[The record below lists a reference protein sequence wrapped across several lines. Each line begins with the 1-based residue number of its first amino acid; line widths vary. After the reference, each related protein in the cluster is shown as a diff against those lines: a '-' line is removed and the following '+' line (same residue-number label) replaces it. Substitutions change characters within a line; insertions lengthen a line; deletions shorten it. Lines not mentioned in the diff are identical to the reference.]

1 MNATSAHGAG
11 KTHNASNADKA
22 SNADEADQ
30 ATASSTSRTSTLK
43 SSTPNDGDTNKKDKK
58 DQDTGGK
65 AGESAGGFLGLIEK
79 IGNKLPNPF
88 WLFVNLAGLVAITS
102 WVGSTI
108 GMTATQPDSGDT
120 VEVENLL
127 TTDGIQRMVTDAVE
141 NFTSF
146 PPLGVILT
154 VMLGVAVAEH
164 SGLLSA
170 LVRSMVAK
178 VGPKVLTFT
187 LALAGVTGSVASDA
201 VYVIL
206 IPLGAMSFHALGRS
220 PIVGAMVAF
229 AASSAGFNSSLIL
242 NITDLLLAGISTPA
256 AQLVDENYDVSPLAN
271 IFFVIPS
278 ALVLALIITVVTELF
293 VNKRAHDLVDH
304 DEINYS
310 EVSFDN
316 AAGGGDTSDNGDT
329 SNGRDASG
337 DGGTSGD
344 GDNDTSSGD
353 AHDQLTL
360 AAHEKAGL
368 RATGIALLV
377 MLVAYFALL
386 FIPGSPLAGPD
397 GETMDSPLIRSIAV
411 PIAGAF
417 FLCGIVYGLV
427 SKSITSSGDIPEFMA
442 AGLKTMLPMIVL
454 FFAVA
459 QFLAWFEWSNLG
471 VWTAITGSE
480 LLNRADLPPFLLF
493 AGVVILVALLNLF
506 ITSGSAQWALM
517 APVIVPMLMYVGI
530 SPEVS
535 QMLFRIGDSPTN
547 IITPMSPYFALAL
560 TFLQRYYKHSGVGT
574 LMSLALPY
582 SISMIVGWFVF
593 FLIWYFLGIPL
604 GPGSPMEYPAATH

>member
-1 MNATSAHGAG
+1 MNPP
-11 KTHNASNADKA
+11 ASQSTKDREK
-22 SNADEADQ
+22 Q
-30 ATASSTSRTSTLK
+30 STSS
-43 SSTPNDGDTNKKDKK
+43 NKKS
-58 DQDTGGK
+58 GGR
-65 AGESAGGFLGLIEK
+65 AGESAGGFLGVIEK
-79 IGNKLPNPF
+79 VGNKLPNPF
-88 WLFVNLAGLVAITS
+88 WLFVILAGLVAITS
-102 WVGSTI
+102 WIGSTI
-108 GMTATQPDSGDT
+108 GMSATQPDSGET

-127 TTDGIQRMVTDAVE
+127 TADGLQRMLTDAVE

-256 AQLVDENYDVSPLAN
+256 AQLVDENYEVSPLAN

-278 ALVLALIITVVTELF
+278 AVVLALIITLVTELF

-304 DEINYS
+304 DQIDYS
-310 EVSFDN
+310 EVSFDSAVGGSTGSSSADEN
-316 AAGGGDTSDNGDT
+316 ADDSDSNSDSDSSGGRNST
-329 SNGRDASG
+329 SNNDRDSKGARE
-337 DGGTSGD
+337 
-344 GDNDTSSGD
+344 
-353 AHDQLTL
+353 QLKL
-360 AAHEKAGL
+360 AQEEKAGL
-368 RATGIALLV
+368 RATGIALLL
-377 MLVAYFALL
+377 MLAAYFALL

-411 PIAGAF
+411 PIAGVF

-427 SKSITSSGDIPEFMA
+427 SKSISSSADIPDFMA

-480 LLNRADLPPFLLF
+480 LLERADLPPILLF
-493 AGVVILVALLNLF
+493 AGVVVLVALLNLF

-517 APVIVPMLMYVGI
+517 APVIVPMLMYVGT
-530 SPEVS
+530 SPEVT

-560 TFLQRYYKHSGVGT
+560 TFLQRYYKRSGVGT

-582 SISMIVGWFVF
+582 SISMIIGWFIF
-593 FLIWYFLGIPL
+593 FIIWYSLGIPL
-604 GPGSPMEYPAATH
+604 GPGSPMEYPAS

>member
-1 MNATSAHGAG
+1 MNTTAPHKSATKKKENQTDADSGD
-11 KTHNASNADKA
+11 KT
-22 SNADEADQ
+22 
-30 ATASSTSRTSTLK
+30 
-43 SSTPNDGDTNKKDKK
+43 
-58 DQDTGGK
+58 TG
-65 AGESAGGFLGLIEK
+65 SAGGFLGLIEK

-88 WLFVNLAGLVAITS
+88 WLFVILAGIVALSS
-102 WVGSTI
+102 WLGSTL
-108 GMTATQPDSGDT
+108 GMKATQPDSGEI
-120 VEVENLL
+120 VAVENLL
-127 TTDGIQRMVTDAVE
+127 TTEGIQRMVTEAVD

-242 NITDLLLAGISTPA
+242 NITDLLLASISTPA

-278 ALVLALIITVVTELF
+278 AIVLALIITAVTELF

-304 DEINYS
+304 DKIDYS

-316 AAGGGDTSDNGDT
+316 AAGA
-329 SNGRDASG
+329 SN
-337 DGGTSGD
+337 TSGAD
-344 GDNDTSSGD
+344 EPTGSADSAGNNENNDNDNDNDENNTEDIS
-353 AHDQLTL
+353 DQLKL
-360 AAHEKAGL
+360 AAHEKSGL
-368 RATGIALLV
+368 RATGIALLL
-377 MLVAYFALL
+377 MLLAYFALL
-386 FIPGSPLAGPD
+386 FIPGSPLTGPD
-397 GETMDSPLIRSIAV
+397 GEIMDSPLIRAIAV
-411 PIAGAF
+411 PIAGMF

-427 SKSITSSGDIPEFMA
+427 AKSITSSADIPDFMA

-480 LLNRADLPPFLLF
+480 LLERADLPPILLF
-493 AGVVILVALLNLF
+493 AGVVALVALLNLF

-517 APVIVPMLMYVGI
+517 APVLVPMLMYVGTA
-530 SPEVS
+530 PEVT

-560 TFLQRYYKHSGVGT
+560 TFLQRYYKRSGVGT

-582 SISMIVGWFVF
+582 SIAMIIGWFIF
-593 FLIWYFLGIPL
+593 FMIWYFLGIPL
-604 GPGSPMEYPAATH
+604 GPGSPMEYPAN

>member
-1 MNATSAHGAG
+1 MNTTAPHKSAPKKKENQTDADSGD
-11 KTHNASNADKA
+11 KT
-22 SNADEADQ
+22 
-30 ATASSTSRTSTLK
+30 
-43 SSTPNDGDTNKKDKK
+43 
-58 DQDTGGK
+58 TG
-65 AGESAGGFLGLIEK
+65 SAGGFLGLIEK

-88 WLFVNLAGLVAITS
+88 WLFVILAGIVALSS
-102 WVGSTI
+102 WLGSTL
-108 GMTATQPDSGDT
+108 GMKATQPDSGEI
-120 VEVENLL
+120 VAVENLL
-127 TTDGIQRMVTDAVE
+127 TTEGIQRMVTEAVD

-242 NITDLLLAGISTPA
+242 NITDLLLASISTPA

-278 ALVLALIITVVTELF
+278 AIVLALIITAVTELF

-304 DEINYS
+304 DKIDYT

-316 AAGGGDTSDNGDT
+316 AAGA
-329 SNGRDASG
+329 SN
-337 DGGTSGD
+337 TSGAD
-344 GDNDTSSGD
+344 ESADAADAAGSAGSAGNNDNSSNNED
-353 AHDQLTL
+353 ISEQLKL
-360 AAHEKAGL
+360 AAHEKSGL
-368 RATGIALLV
+368 HATGIALLL
-377 MLVAYFALL
+377 MLLAYFALL

-397 GETMDSPLIRSIAV
+397 GEIMDSPLIRAIAV
-411 PIAGAF
+411 PIAGMF
-417 FLCGIVYGLV
+417 FVCGIVYGLV
-427 SKSITSSGDIPEFMA
+427 AKSITSSADIPDFMA

-480 LLNRADLPPFLLF
+480 LLERADLPPILLF
-493 AGVVILVALLNLF
+493 AGVVALVALLNLF

-517 APVIVPMLMYVGI
+517 APVIVPMLMYVGT
-530 SPEVS
+530 SPEVT

-560 TFLQRYYKHSGVGT
+560 TFLQRYYKRSGVGT

-582 SISMIVGWFVF
+582 SIAMIIGWFIF
-593 FLIWYFLGIPL
+593 FMVWYFLGIPL
-604 GPGSPMEYPAATH
+604 GPGSPMEYPAN

>member
-1 MNATSAHGAG
+1 MNTTAPHKSATKKKENQTDADSGD
-11 KTHNASNADKA
+11 KT
-22 SNADEADQ
+22 
-30 ATASSTSRTSTLK
+30 
-43 SSTPNDGDTNKKDKK
+43 
-58 DQDTGGK
+58 TG
-65 AGESAGGFLGLIEK
+65 SAGGFLGLIEK

-88 WLFVNLAGLVAITS
+88 WLFVILAGIVALSS
-102 WVGSTI
+102 WLGSTL
-108 GMTATQPDSGDT
+108 GMKATQPDSGEI
-120 VEVENLL
+120 VAVENLL
-127 TTDGIQRMVTDAVE
+127 TTEGIQRMVTEAVD

-242 NITDLLLAGISTPA
+242 NITDLLLASISTPA

-278 ALVLALIITVVTELF
+278 AIVLALIITAVTELF

-304 DEINYS
+304 DKIDYS

-316 AAGGGDTSDNGDT
+316 AAGA
-329 SNGRDASG
+329 SN
-337 DGGTSGD
+337 TSGAD
-344 GDNDTSSGD
+344 EPTGSAASAGNNENNDNDENNTEDIS
-353 AHDQLTL
+353 DQLKL
-360 AAHEKAGL
+360 AAHEKSGL
-368 RATGIALLV
+368 RATGIALLL
-377 MLVAYFALL
+377 MLLAYFALL
-386 FIPGSPLAGPD
+386 FIPGSPLTGPD
-397 GETMDSPLIRSIAV
+397 GEIMDSPLIRAIAV
-411 PIAGAF
+411 PIAGMF

-427 SKSITSSGDIPEFMA
+427 AKSITSSADIPDFMA

-480 LLNRADLPPFLLF
+480 LLERADLPPILLF
-493 AGVVILVALLNLF
+493 AGVVALVALLNLF

-517 APVIVPMLMYVGI
+517 APVLVPMLMYVGTA
-530 SPEVS
+530 PEVT

-560 TFLQRYYKHSGVGT
+560 TFLQRYYKRSGVGT

-582 SISMIVGWFVF
+582 SIAMIIGWFIF
-593 FLIWYFLGIPL
+593 FMIWYFLGIPL
-604 GPGSPMEYPAATH
+604 GPGSPMEYPAN

>member
-1 MNATSAHGAG
+1 MNTTAPHKNATKKKENQTAADSGD
-11 KTHNASNADKA
+11 KT
-22 SNADEADQ
+22 
-30 ATASSTSRTSTLK
+30 
-43 SSTPNDGDTNKKDKK
+43 
-58 DQDTGGK
+58 TG
-65 AGESAGGFLGLIEK
+65 SAGGFLGLIEK

-88 WLFVNLAGLVAITS
+88 WLFVILAGIVALSS
-102 WVGSTI
+102 WLGSTL
-108 GMTATQPDSGDT
+108 GMKATQPDSGEI
-120 VEVENLL
+120 VAVQNLL
-127 TTDGIQRMVTDAVE
+127 TTEGIQHMVTEAVD

-242 NITDLLLAGISTPA
+242 NITDLLLASISTPA

-278 ALVLALIITVVTELF
+278 AIVLALIITAVTELF

-304 DEINYS
+304 DKIDYS

-316 AAGGGDTSDNGDT
+316 AAGA
-329 SNGRDASG
+329 SN
-337 DGGTSGD
+337 TSGAD
-344 GDNDTSSGD
+344 ESADSADSAGNNDNSSNNED
-353 AHDQLTL
+353 ISDQLKL
-360 AAHEKAGL
+360 AAHEKSGL
-368 RATGIALLV
+368 RATGIALLL
-377 MLVAYFALL
+377 MLLAYFALL

-397 GETMDSPLIRSIAV
+397 GEIMDSPLIRAIAV
-411 PIAGAF
+411 PIAGMF

-427 SKSITSSGDIPEFMA
+427 AKSITSSADIPDFMA

-480 LLNRADLPPFLLF
+480 LLERADLPPILLF
-493 AGVVILVALLNLF
+493 AGVVALVALLNLF

-517 APVIVPMLMYVGI
+517 APVLVPMLMYVGTA
-530 SPEVS
+530 PEVT

-560 TFLQRYYKHSGVGT
+560 TFLQRYYKRSGVGT

-582 SISMIVGWFVF
+582 SIAMIIGWFIF
-593 FLIWYFLGIPL
+593 FMIWYFLGIPL
-604 GPGSPMEYPAATH
+604 GPGSPMEYPAN

>member
-1 MNATSAHGAG
+1 MNT
-11 KTHNASNADKA
+11 
-22 SNADEADQ
+22 
-30 ATASSTSRTSTLK
+30 TA
-43 SSTPNDGDTNKKDKK
+43 PQDTKDKK
-58 DQDTGGK
+58 KAGTNSKKKSGGK

-88 WLFVNLAGLVAITS
+88 WLFVILAGLVAITS
-102 WVGSTI
+102 WIGSTI
-108 GMTATQPDSGDT
+108 GMSATQPDSGET

-127 TTDGIQRMVTDAVE
+127 TADGIQRMVTDAVE

-242 NITDLLLAGISTPA
+242 NITDLLLASISTPA

-278 ALVLALIITVVTELF
+278 AVVLTLIITAVTELF

-304 DEINYS
+304 DKIDYS
-310 EVSFDN
+310 QVSFDN
-316 AAGGGDTSDNGDT
+316 AAGGGNDDSGNDDSDQ
-329 SNGRDASG
+329 
-337 DGGTSGD
+337 
-344 GDNDTSSGD
+344 GD
-353 AHDQLTL
+353 AQDQLKL
-360 AAHEKAGL
+360 AAEEKAGL

-377 MLVAYFALL
+377 MLAAYFALL

-397 GETMDSPLIRSIAV
+397 GEVMDSPLIRSIAV
-411 PIAGAF
+411 PIAGVF

-427 SKSITSSGDIPEFMA
+427 SKSISSSADIPEFMA

-480 LLNRADLPPFLLF
+480 LLNRADLPPILLF
-493 AGVVILVALLNLF
+493 AGVVALVALLNLF

-517 APVIVPMLMYVGI
+517 APVIVPMLMYVGT
-530 SPEVS
+530 SPEVT

-560 TFLQRYYKHSGVGT
+560 TFLQRYYKRSGVGT

-582 SISMIVGWFVF
+582 SISMIVGWFAF
-593 FLIWYFLGIPL
+593 FMVWYFLGIPL
-604 GPGSPMEYPAATH
+604 GPGSPMEYPAS

>member
-1 MNATSAHGAG
+1 MNT
-11 KTHNASNADKA
+11 
-22 SNADEADQ
+22 
-30 ATASSTSRTSTLK
+30 TA
-43 SSTPNDGDTNKKDKK
+43 PQDTKDKK
-58 DQDTGGK
+58 KAGTNSKKKSGGK

-88 WLFVNLAGLVAITS
+88 WLFVILAGLVAITS
-102 WVGSTI
+102 WIGSTI
-108 GMTATQPDSGDT
+108 GMSATQPDSGET

-127 TTDGIQRMVTDAVE
+127 TADGIQRMVTDAVE

-242 NITDLLLAGISTPA
+242 NITDLLLASISTPA

-278 ALVLALIITVVTELF
+278 AVVLALIITAVTELF

-304 DEINYS
+304 DKIDYS
-310 EVSFDN
+310 QVSFDN
-316 AAGGGDTSDNGDT
+316 AAGGGNDD
-329 SNGRDASG
+329 SG
-337 DGGTSGD
+337 
-344 GDNDTSSGD
+344 NDDDDQGD
-353 AHDQLTL
+353 AQDQLKL
-360 AAHEKAGL
+360 AAEEKAGL

-377 MLVAYFALL
+377 MLAAYFALL

-397 GETMDSPLIRSIAV
+397 GEVMDSPLIRSIAV
-411 PIAGAF
+411 PIAGVF

-427 SKSITSSGDIPEFMA
+427 SKSISSSADIPEFMA

-480 LLNRADLPPFLLF
+480 LLNRADLPPILLF
-493 AGVVILVALLNLF
+493 AGVVALVALLNLF

-517 APVIVPMLMYVGI
+517 APVIVPMLMYVGT
-530 SPEVS
+530 SPEVT

-560 TFLQRYYKHSGVGT
+560 TFLQRYYKRSGVGT

-582 SISMIVGWFVF
+582 SISMIVGWFAF
-593 FLIWYFLGIPL
+593 FMIWYFLGIPL
-604 GPGSPMEYPAATH
+604 GPGSPMEYPAS

>member
-1 MNATSAHGAG
+1 MNATEAHKAG
-11 KTHNASNADKA
+11 KAD
-22 SNADEADQ
+22 NTDQ
-30 ATASSTSRTSTLK
+30 ATSASQNTAPSSSGGSTTV
-43 SSTPNDGDTNKKDKK
+43 KDKK
-58 DQDTGGK
+58 QHNTGGK

-88 WLFVNLAGLVAITS
+88 WLFVILAGLVAITS
-102 WVGSTI
+102 WIGSTI

-127 TTDGIQRMVTDAVE
+127 TTEGIQRMVTDAVE

-278 ALVLALIITVVTELF
+278 AVVLALIITAVTELF

-304 DEINYS
+304 DKIDYS

-316 AAGGGDTSDNGDT
+316 AAGAGDTSD
-329 SNGRDASG
+329 
-337 DGGTSGD
+337 D

-353 AHDQLTL
+353 ARDQLTL
-360 AAHEKAGL
+360 ATHEKAGL

-377 MLVAYFALL
+377 MLAAYFALL

-411 PIAGAF
+411 PIAGVF

-560 TFLQRYYKHSGVGT
+560 TFLQRYYKRSGVGT

-582 SISMIVGWFVF
+582 SISMIVGWFAF

>member
-1 MNATSAHGAG
+1 MNTTAPHKSAPKKKENQTAADSGD
-11 KTHNASNADKA
+11 KT
-22 SNADEADQ
+22 
-30 ATASSTSRTSTLK
+30 
-43 SSTPNDGDTNKKDKK
+43 
-58 DQDTGGK
+58 TG
-65 AGESAGGFLGLIEK
+65 SAGGFLGLIEK

-88 WLFVNLAGLVAITS
+88 WLFVILAGIVALSS
-102 WVGSTI
+102 WLGSTL
-108 GMTATQPDSGDT
+108 GMKATQPDSGEI
-120 VEVENLL
+120 VAVENLL
-127 TTDGIQRMVTDAVE
+127 TTDGIQRMVTEAVD

-242 NITDLLLAGISTPA
+242 NITDLLLASISTPA

-278 ALVLALIITVVTELF
+278 AIVLALIITAVTELF

-304 DEINYS
+304 DKIDYS

-316 AAGGGDTSDNGDT
+316 AAGA
-329 SNGRDASG
+329 SN
-337 DGGTSGD
+337 TSGAD
-344 GDNDTSSGD
+344 EPTGSADSAGNNENNDNDNDENNTEDIS
-353 AHDQLTL
+353 DQLKL
-360 AAHEKAGL
+360 AAHEKSGL
-368 RATGIALLV
+368 RATGIALLL
-377 MLVAYFALL
+377 MLLAYFALL
-386 FIPGSPLAGPD
+386 FIPGSPLTGPD
-397 GETMDSPLIRSIAV
+397 GEIMDSPLIRAIAV
-411 PIAGAF
+411 PIAGMF

-427 SKSITSSGDIPEFMA
+427 AKSITSSADIPDFMA

-480 LLNRADLPPFLLF
+480 LLERADLPPILLF
-493 AGVVILVALLNLF
+493 AGVVALVALLNLF

-517 APVIVPMLMYVGI
+517 APVLVPMLMYVGTA
-530 SPEVS
+530 PEVT

-560 TFLQRYYKHSGVGT
+560 TFLQRYYKRSGVGT

-582 SISMIVGWFVF
+582 SIAMIIGWFIF
-593 FLIWYFLGIPL
+593 FMIWYFLGIPL
-604 GPGSPMEYPAATH
+604 GPGSPMEYPAN

>member
-1 MNATSAHGAG
+1 MNTTAPHKSATKKKENQTDADSGD
-11 KTHNASNADKA
+11 KT
-22 SNADEADQ
+22 
-30 ATASSTSRTSTLK
+30 
-43 SSTPNDGDTNKKDKK
+43 
-58 DQDTGGK
+58 TG
-65 AGESAGGFLGLIEK
+65 SAGGFLGLIEK

-88 WLFVNLAGLVAITS
+88 WLFVILAGIVALSS
-102 WVGSTI
+102 WLGSAL
-108 GMTATQPDSGDT
+108 GMKATQPDSGEI
-120 VEVENLL
+120 VAVENLL
-127 TTDGIQRMVTDAVE
+127 TTEGIQRMVTEAVD

-242 NITDLLLAGISTPA
+242 NITDLLLASISTPA

-278 ALVLALIITVVTELF
+278 AIVLALIITAVTELF

-304 DEINYS
+304 DKIDYS

-316 AAGGGDTSDNGDT
+316 AAGA
-329 SNGRDASG
+329 SN
-337 DGGTSGD
+337 TSGAD
-344 GDNDTSSGD
+344 EPTGSADSAGNNENNDNDNDENNTEDIS
-353 AHDQLTL
+353 DQLKL
-360 AAHEKAGL
+360 AAHEKSGL
-368 RATGIALLV
+368 RATGIALLL
-377 MLVAYFALL
+377 MLLAYFALL
-386 FIPGSPLAGPD
+386 FIPGSPLTRPD
-397 GETMDSPLIRSIAV
+397 GEIMDSPLIRAIAV
-411 PIAGAF
+411 PIAGMF

-427 SKSITSSGDIPEFMA
+427 AKSITSSADIPDFMA

-480 LLNRADLPPFLLF
+480 LLERADLPPILLF
-493 AGVVILVALLNLF
+493 AGVVALVALLNLF

-517 APVIVPMLMYVGI
+517 APVLVPMLMYVGTA
-530 SPEVS
+530 PEVT

-560 TFLQRYYKHSGVGT
+560 TFLQRYYKRSGVGT

-582 SISMIVGWFVF
+582 SIAMIIGWFIF
-593 FLIWYFLGIPL
+593 FMIWYFLGIPL
-604 GPGSPMEYPAATH
+604 GPGSPMEYPAN

>member
-1 MNATSAHGAG
+1 MNTTAPHKNATKKKENQTAADSGD
-11 KTHNASNADKA
+11 KT
-22 SNADEADQ
+22 
-30 ATASSTSRTSTLK
+30 
-43 SSTPNDGDTNKKDKK
+43 
-58 DQDTGGK
+58 TG
-65 AGESAGGFLGLIEK
+65 SAGGFLGLIEK

-88 WLFVNLAGLVAITS
+88 WLFVILAGIVALSS
-102 WVGSTI
+102 WLGSTL
-108 GMTATQPDSGDT
+108 GMKATQPDSGEIIA
-120 VEVENLL
+120 VQNLL
-127 TTDGIQRMVTDAVE
+127 TTEGIQRMVTEAVD

-242 NITDLLLAGISTPA
+242 NITDLLLASISTPA

-278 ALVLALIITVVTELF
+278 AIVLALIITAVTELF

-304 DEINYS
+304 DKIDYS

-316 AAGGGDTSDNGDT
+316 AAGA
-329 SNGRDASG
+329 SN
-337 DGGTSGD
+337 TSGAD
-344 GDNDTSSGD
+344 ESADSAGNNENNENNS
-353 AHDQLTL
+353 DQLKL
-360 AAHEKAGL
+360 AAHEKSGL
-368 RATGIALLV
+368 RATGIALLL
-377 MLVAYFALL
+377 MLLAYFALL

-397 GETMDSPLIRSIAV
+397 GEIMDSPLIRAIAV
-411 PIAGAF
+411 PIAGMF

-427 SKSITSSGDIPEFMA
+427 AKSITSSADIPDFMA

-480 LLNRADLPPFLLF
+480 LLERADLPPILLF
-493 AGVVILVALLNLF
+493 AGVVALVALLNLF

-517 APVIVPMLMYVGI
+517 APVLVPMLMYVGTA
-530 SPEVS
+530 PEVT

-560 TFLQRYYKHSGVGT
+560 TFLQRYYKRSGVGT

-582 SISMIVGWFVF
+582 SIAMIIGWFIF

-604 GPGSPMEYPAATH
+604 GPGSPMEYPAN

>member
-1 MNATSAHGAG
+1 MNTTAPHKNATKKKENQTAADSGD
-11 KTHNASNADKA
+11 KT
-22 SNADEADQ
+22 
-30 ATASSTSRTSTLK
+30 
-43 SSTPNDGDTNKKDKK
+43 
-58 DQDTGGK
+58 TG
-65 AGESAGGFLGLIEK
+65 SAGGFLGLIEK

-88 WLFVNLAGLVAITS
+88 WLFVILAGIVALSS
-102 WVGSTI
+102 WLGSTL
-108 GMTATQPDSGDT
+108 GMKATQPDSGEIIA
-120 VEVENLL
+120 VQNLL
-127 TTDGIQRMVTDAVE
+127 TTEGIQRMVTEAVD

-206 IPLGAMSFHALGRS
+206 IPLGAMSFRALGRS

-242 NITDLLLAGISTPA
+242 NITDLLLASISTPA

-278 ALVLALIITVVTELF
+278 AIVLALIITAVTELF

-304 DEINYS
+304 DKIDYS

-316 AAGGGDTSDNGDT
+316 AAGA
-329 SNGRDASG
+329 SN
-337 DGGTSGD
+337 TSGAD
-344 GDNDTSSGD
+344 ESADSAGNNENNS
-353 AHDQLTL
+353 DQLKL
-360 AAHEKAGL
+360 AAHEKSGL
-368 RATGIALLV
+368 RATGIALLL
-377 MLVAYFALL
+377 MLLAYFALL

-397 GETMDSPLIRSIAV
+397 GEIMDSPLIRAIAV
-411 PIAGAF
+411 PIAGMF

-427 SKSITSSGDIPEFMA
+427 AKSITSSADIPDFMA

-480 LLNRADLPPFLLF
+480 LLERADLPPILLF
-493 AGVVILVALLNLF
+493 AGVVALVALLNLF

-517 APVIVPMLMYVGI
+517 APVLVPMLMYVGTA
-530 SPEVS
+530 PEVT

-560 TFLQRYYKHSGVGT
+560 TFLQRYYKRSGVGT

-582 SISMIVGWFVF
+582 SIAMIIGWFIF
-593 FLIWYFLGIPL
+593 FMIWYFLGIPL
-604 GPGSPMEYPAATH
+604 GPGSPMEYPAN

>member
-1 MNATSAHGAG
+1 MNTTAPHKSATKKKENQTDADSGD
-11 KTHNASNADKA
+11 KT
-22 SNADEADQ
+22 
-30 ATASSTSRTSTLK
+30 
-43 SSTPNDGDTNKKDKK
+43 
-58 DQDTGGK
+58 TG
-65 AGESAGGFLGLIEK
+65 SAGGFLGLIEK

-88 WLFVNLAGLVAITS
+88 WLFVILAGIVALSS
-102 WVGSTI
+102 WLGSTL
-108 GMTATQPDSGDT
+108 GMKATQPDSGEI
-120 VEVENLL
+120 VAVENLL
-127 TTDGIQRMVTDAVE
+127 TTEGIQRMVTEAVD

-242 NITDLLLAGISTPA
+242 NITDLLLASISTPA

-278 ALVLALIITVVTELF
+278 AIVLALIITAVTELF

-304 DEINYS
+304 DKIDYS

-316 AAGGGDTSDNGDT
+316 AAGA
-329 SNGRDASG
+329 SN
-337 DGGTSGD
+337 TSGAD
-344 GDNDTSSGD
+344 EPTGSADSAGNNENNDNDENNTEDIS
-353 AHDQLTL
+353 DQLKL
-360 AAHEKAGL
+360 AAHEKSGL
-368 RATGIALLV
+368 RATGIALLL
-377 MLVAYFALL
+377 MLLAYFALL
-386 FIPGSPLAGPD
+386 FIPGSPLTGPD
-397 GETMDSPLIRSIAV
+397 GEIMDSPLIRAIAV
-411 PIAGAF
+411 PIAGMF

-427 SKSITSSGDIPEFMA
+427 AKSITSSADIPDFMA

-480 LLNRADLPPFLLF
+480 LLERADLPPILLF
-493 AGVVILVALLNLF
+493 AGVVALVALLNLF

-517 APVIVPMLMYVGI
+517 APVLVPMLMYVGTA
-530 SPEVS
+530 PEVT

-560 TFLQRYYKHSGVGT
+560 TFLQRYYKRSGVGT

-582 SISMIVGWFVF
+582 SIAMIIGWFIF
-593 FLIWYFLGIPL
+593 FMIWYFLGIPL
-604 GPGSPMEYPAATH
+604 GPGSPMEYPGN

>member
-1 MNATSAHGAG
+1 MNTTAPHKSAPKKKENQTDADSGD
-11 KTHNASNADKA
+11 KT
-22 SNADEADQ
+22 
-30 ATASSTSRTSTLK
+30 
-43 SSTPNDGDTNKKDKK
+43 
-58 DQDTGGK
+58 TG
-65 AGESAGGFLGLIEK
+65 SAGGFLGLIEK

-88 WLFVNLAGLVAITS
+88 WLFVILAGIVALSS
-102 WVGSTI
+102 WLGSTL
-108 GMTATQPDSGDT
+108 GMKATQPDSGEI
-120 VEVENLL
+120 VAVENLL
-127 TTDGIQRMVTDAVE
+127 TTEGIQRMVTEAVD

-242 NITDLLLAGISTPA
+242 NITDLLLASISTPA

-278 ALVLALIITVVTELF
+278 AIVLALIITAVTELF

-304 DEINYS
+304 DKIDYT

-316 AAGGGDTSDNGDT
+316 AAGA
-329 SNGRDASG
+329 SN
-337 DGGTSGD
+337 TSGAD
-344 GDNDTSSGD
+344 ESADAADTAGNNDNSSNNED
-353 AHDQLTL
+353 ISDQLKL
-360 AAHEKAGL
+360 AAHEKSGL
-368 RATGIALLV
+368 HATGIALLL
-377 MLVAYFALL
+377 MLLAYFALL

-397 GETMDSPLIRSIAV
+397 GEIMDSPLIRAIAV
-411 PIAGAF
+411 PIAGMF
-417 FLCGIVYGLV
+417 FVCGIVYGLV
-427 SKSITSSGDIPEFMA
+427 AKSITSSADIPDFMA

-480 LLNRADLPPFLLF
+480 LLERADLPPILLF
-493 AGVVILVALLNLF
+493 AGVVALVALLNLF

-517 APVIVPMLMYVGI
+517 APVIVPMLMYVGT
-530 SPEVS
+530 SPEVT

-560 TFLQRYYKHSGVGT
+560 TFLQRYYKRSGVGT

-582 SISMIVGWFVF
+582 SIAMIIGWFIF
-593 FLIWYFLGIPL
+593 FMVWYFLGIPL
-604 GPGSPMEYPAATH
+604 GPGSPMEYPAN

>member
-1 MNATSAHGAG
+1 MNTTAPHKSAPKKKENQTDADSGD
-11 KTHNASNADKA
+11 KT
-22 SNADEADQ
+22 
-30 ATASSTSRTSTLK
+30 
-43 SSTPNDGDTNKKDKK
+43 
-58 DQDTGGK
+58 TG
-65 AGESAGGFLGLIEK
+65 SAGGFLGLIEK

-88 WLFVNLAGLVAITS
+88 WLFVILAGIVALSS
-102 WVGSTI
+102 WLGSTL
-108 GMTATQPDSGDT
+108 GMKATQPDSGEI
-120 VEVENLL
+120 VAVENLL
-127 TTDGIQRMVTDAVE
+127 TTEGIQRMVTEAVD

-242 NITDLLLAGISTPA
+242 NITDLLLASISTPA

-278 ALVLALIITVVTELF
+278 AIVLALIITAVTELF

-304 DEINYS
+304 DKIDYS

-316 AAGGGDTSDNGDT
+316 AAGA
-329 SNGRDASG
+329 SN
-337 DGGTSGD
+337 TSGAD
-344 GDNDTSSGD
+344 EPTGSADSAGNNENNTEDIS
-353 AHDQLTL
+353 DQLKL
-360 AAHEKAGL
+360 AAHEKSGL
-368 RATGIALLV
+368 RATGIALLL
-377 MLVAYFALL
+377 MLLAYFALL
-386 FIPGSPLAGPD
+386 FIPGSPLTGPD
-397 GETMDSPLIRSIAV
+397 GEIMDSPLIRAIAV
-411 PIAGAF
+411 PIAGMF

-427 SKSITSSGDIPEFMA
+427 AKSITSSADIPDFMA

-480 LLNRADLPPFLLF
+480 LLERADLPPILLF
-493 AGVVILVALLNLF
+493 AGVVALVALLNLF

-517 APVIVPMLMYVGI
+517 APVIVPMLMYVGTA
-530 SPEVS
+530 PEVT

-560 TFLQRYYKHSGVGT
+560 TFLQRYYKRSGVGT

-582 SISMIVGWFVF
+582 SIAMIIGWFIF
-593 FLIWYFLGIPL
+593 FMIWYFLGIPL
-604 GPGSPMEYPAATH
+604 GPGSPMEYPAN

>member
-1 MNATSAHGAG
+1 MNATEAHGATKEKG
-11 KTHNASNADKA
+11 KKNQN
-22 SNADEADQ
+22 
-30 ATASSTSRTSTLK
+30 
-43 SSTPNDGDTNKKDKK
+43 
-58 DQDTGGK
+58 TGGK

-88 WLFVNLAGLVAITS
+88 WLFVILAGLVAITS

-278 ALVLALIITVVTELF
+278 AVVLALIITVVTELF

-304 DEINYS
+304 DEIDYS

-316 AAGGGDTSDNGDT
+316 AAGGGDTSNNGD
-329 SNGRDASG
+329 SSGDGGASG
-337 DGGTSGD
+337 DGDTSGN

-353 AHDQLTL
+353 ARDQLTL

-377 MLVAYFALL
+377 MLAAYFALL
-386 FIPGSPLAGPD
+386 FIPSSPLAGPD
-397 GETMDSPLIRSIAV
+397 GETMDSPLIRSIAI
-411 PIAGAF
+411 PIAGVF

-560 TFLQRYYKHSGVGT
+560 TFLQRYYKRSGVGT

-582 SISMIVGWFVF
+582 SISMIVGWFAF

-604 GPGSPMEYPAATH
+604 GPGSSMEYPAATH

>member
-1 MNATSAHGAG
+1 MNTTAPHKSATKKKENQTDADSGD
-11 KTHNASNADKA
+11 KT
-22 SNADEADQ
+22 
-30 ATASSTSRTSTLK
+30 
-43 SSTPNDGDTNKKDKK
+43 
-58 DQDTGGK
+58 TG
-65 AGESAGGFLGLIEK
+65 SAGGFLGLIEK

-88 WLFVNLAGLVAITS
+88 WLFVILAGIVALSS
-102 WVGSTI
+102 WLGSTL
-108 GMTATQPDSGDT
+108 GMKATQPDSGEI
-120 VEVENLL
+120 VAVENLL
-127 TTDGIQRMVTDAVE
+127 TTEGIQRMVTEAVD

-242 NITDLLLAGISTPA
+242 NITDLLLASISTPA

-278 ALVLALIITVVTELF
+278 AIVLALIITAVTELF

-304 DEINYS
+304 DKIDYS

-316 AAGGGDTSDNGDT
+316 AAGA
-329 SNGRDASG
+329 SN
-337 DGGTSGD
+337 TSGAD
-344 GDNDTSSGD
+344 ESADAADSAGNNENNDNNNDENNTEDIS
-353 AHDQLTL
+353 DQLKL
-360 AAHEKAGL
+360 AAHEKSGL
-368 RATGIALLV
+368 RATGIALLL
-377 MLVAYFALL
+377 MLLAYFALL
-386 FIPGSPLAGPD
+386 FIPGSPLTGPD
-397 GETMDSPLIRSIAV
+397 GEIMDSPLIRAIAV
-411 PIAGAF
+411 PIAGMF

-427 SKSITSSGDIPEFMA
+427 AKSITSSADIPDFMA

-480 LLNRADLPPFLLF
+480 LLERADLPPILLF
-493 AGVVILVALLNLF
+493 AGVVALVALLNLF

-517 APVIVPMLMYVGI
+517 APVIVPMLMYVGTA
-530 SPEVS
+530 PEVT

-560 TFLQRYYKHSGVGT
+560 TFLQRYYKRSGVGT

-582 SISMIVGWFVF
+582 SIAMIIGWFIF
-593 FLIWYFLGIPL
+593 FMIWYFLGIPL
-604 GPGSPMEYPAATH
+604 GPGSPMEYPAN

>member
-1 MNATSAHGAG
+1 MNTTAPHKNATKKKENQTAADSGD
-11 KTHNASNADKA
+11 KT
-22 SNADEADQ
+22 
-30 ATASSTSRTSTLK
+30 
-43 SSTPNDGDTNKKDKK
+43 
-58 DQDTGGK
+58 TG
-65 AGESAGGFLGLIEK
+65 SAGGFLGLIEK

-88 WLFVNLAGLVAITS
+88 WLFVILAGIVALSS
-102 WVGSTI
+102 WLGSTL
-108 GMTATQPDSGDT
+108 GMKATQPDSGEI
-120 VEVENLL
+120 VAVQNLL
-127 TTDGIQRMVTDAVE
+127 TTEGIQRMVTEAVD

-242 NITDLLLAGISTPA
+242 NITDLLLASISTPA

-278 ALVLALIITVVTELF
+278 AIVLALIITAVTELF

-304 DEINYS
+304 DKIDYS

-316 AAGGGDTSDNGDT
+316 AAGA
-329 SNGRDASG
+329 SN
-337 DGGTSGD
+337 TSGAD
-344 GDNDTSSGD
+344 ESADSAGNNENNENNS
-353 AHDQLTL
+353 DQLKL
-360 AAHEKAGL
+360 AAHEKSGL
-368 RATGIALLV
+368 RATGIALLL
-377 MLVAYFALL
+377 MLLAYFALL

-397 GETMDSPLIRSIAV
+397 GEIMDSPLIRAIAV
-411 PIAGAF
+411 PIAGMF

-427 SKSITSSGDIPEFMA
+427 AKSITSSADIPDFMA

-480 LLNRADLPPFLLF
+480 LLERADLPPILLF
-493 AGVVILVALLNLF
+493 AGVVALVALLNLF

-517 APVIVPMLMYVGI
+517 APVLVPMLMYVGTA
-530 SPEVS
+530 PEVT

-560 TFLQRYYKHSGVGT
+560 TFLQRYYKRSGVGT

-582 SISMIVGWFVF
+582 SIAMIIGWFIF

-604 GPGSPMEYPAATH
+604 GPGSPMEYPAN

>member
-1 MNATSAHGAG
+1 MNTTAPHKSAPKKKENQTDADSGD
-11 KTHNASNADKA
+11 KT
-22 SNADEADQ
+22 
-30 ATASSTSRTSTLK
+30 
-43 SSTPNDGDTNKKDKK
+43 
-58 DQDTGGK
+58 TG
-65 AGESAGGFLGLIEK
+65 SAGGFLGLIEK

-88 WLFVNLAGLVAITS
+88 WLFVILAGIVALSS
-102 WVGSTI
+102 WLGSAL
-108 GMTATQPDSGDT
+108 GMKATQPDSGEI
-120 VEVENLL
+120 VAVENLL
-127 TTDGIQRMVTDAVE
+127 TTEGIQRMVTEAVD

-242 NITDLLLAGISTPA
+242 NITDLLLASISTPA

-278 ALVLALIITVVTELF
+278 AIVLALIITAVTELF

-304 DEINYS
+304 DKIDYS

-316 AAGGGDTSDNGDT
+316 AAG
-329 SNGRDASG
+329 AST
-337 DGGTSGD
+337 TSGAD
-344 GDNDTSSGD
+344 EPTGSADSAGNNDNNNNENNTEDIS
-353 AHDQLTL
+353 DQLKL
-360 AAHEKAGL
+360 AAHEKSGL
-368 RATGIALLV
+368 RATGIALLL
-377 MLVAYFALL
+377 MLLAYFALL
-386 FIPGSPLAGPD
+386 FIPGSPLTGPD
-397 GETMDSPLIRSIAV
+397 GEIMDSPLIRAIAV
-411 PIAGAF
+411 PIAGMF

-427 SKSITSSGDIPEFMA
+427 AKSITSSADIPDFMA

-480 LLNRADLPPFLLF
+480 LLERADLPPILLF
-493 AGVVILVALLNLF
+493 AGVVALVALLNLF

-517 APVIVPMLMYVGI
+517 APVLVPMLMYVGTA
-530 SPEVS
+530 PEVT

-560 TFLQRYYKHSGVGT
+560 TFLQRYYKRSGVGT

-582 SISMIVGWFVF
+582 SIAMIIGWFIF
-593 FLIWYFLGIPL
+593 FMIWYFLGIPL
-604 GPGSPMEYPAATH
+604 GPGSPMEYPAN

>member
-1 MNATSAHGAG
+1 MNTTAPHKSAPKKKENQTDADSGD
-11 KTHNASNADKA
+11 KT
-22 SNADEADQ
+22 
-30 ATASSTSRTSTLK
+30 
-43 SSTPNDGDTNKKDKK
+43 
-58 DQDTGGK
+58 TG
-65 AGESAGGFLGLIEK
+65 SAGGFLGLIEK

-88 WLFVNLAGLVAITS
+88 WLFVILAGIVALSS
-102 WVGSTI
+102 WLGSTL
-108 GMTATQPDSGDT
+108 GMKATQPDSGEI
-120 VEVENLL
+120 VAVENLL
-127 TTDGIQRMVTDAVE
+127 TTEGIQRMVTEAVD

-242 NITDLLLAGISTPA
+242 NITDLLLASISTPA

-278 ALVLALIITVVTELF
+278 AIVLALIITAVTELF

-304 DEINYS
+304 DKIDYS

-316 AAGGGDTSDNGDT
+316 AAG
-329 SNGRDASG
+329 AST
-337 DGGTSGD
+337 TSGAD
-344 GDNDTSSGD
+344 ESADAADSAGNNENNDNDENNTEDIS
-353 AHDQLTL
+353 DQLKL
-360 AAHEKAGL
+360 AAHEKSGL
-368 RATGIALLV
+368 RATGIALLL
-377 MLVAYFALL
+377 MLLAYFALL
-386 FIPGSPLAGPD
+386 FIPGSPLTGPD
-397 GETMDSPLIRSIAV
+397 GEIMDSPLIRAIAV
-411 PIAGAF
+411 PIAGMF

-427 SKSITSSGDIPEFMA
+427 AKSITSSADIPDFMA

-480 LLNRADLPPFLLF
+480 LLERADLPPILLF
-493 AGVVILVALLNLF
+493 AGVVALVALLNLF

-517 APVIVPMLMYVGI
+517 APVLVPMLMYVGTA
-530 SPEVS
+530 PEVT

-560 TFLQRYYKHSGVGT
+560 TFLQRYYKRSGVGT

-582 SISMIVGWFVF
+582 SIAMIIGWFIF
-593 FLIWYFLGIPL
+593 FMIWYFLGIPL
-604 GPGSPMEYPAATH
+604 GPGSPMEYPAN

>member
-1 MNATSAHGAG
+1 MNT
-11 KTHNASNADKA
+11 
-22 SNADEADQ
+22 
-30 ATASSTSRTSTLK
+30 TA
-43 SSTPNDGDTNKKDKK
+43 PQDTKDKK
-58 DQDTGGK
+58 KAGTNSKKKSGGK

-88 WLFVNLAGLVAITS
+88 WLFVILAGLVAITS
-102 WVGSTI
+102 WIGSTI
-108 GMTATQPDSGDT
+108 GMSATQPDSGET

-127 TTDGIQRMVTDAVE
+127 TADGIQRMVTDAVE

-242 NITDLLLAGISTPA
+242 NITDLLLASISTPA

-278 ALVLALIITVVTELF
+278 AVVLALIITAVTELF
-293 VNKRAHDLVDH
+293 VNNRAHDLVDH
-304 DEINYS
+304 DKIDYS
-310 EVSFDN
+310 QVSFDN
-316 AAGGGDTSDNGDT
+316 AAGGG
-329 SNGRDASG
+329 
-337 DGGTSGD
+337 
-344 GDNDTSSGD
+344 NDDDDQGD
-353 AHDQLTL
+353 AQDQLKL
-360 AAHEKAGL
+360 AAEEKAGL

-377 MLVAYFALL
+377 MLAAYFALL

-397 GETMDSPLIRSIAV
+397 GEVMDSPLIRSIAV
-411 PIAGAF
+411 PIAGVF

-427 SKSITSSGDIPEFMA
+427 SKSISSSADIPEFMA

-480 LLNRADLPPFLLF
+480 LLNRADLPPILLF
-493 AGVVILVALLNLF
+493 AGVVALVALLNLF

-517 APVIVPMLMYVGI
+517 APVIVPMLMYVGT
-530 SPEVS
+530 SPEVT

-560 TFLQRYYKHSGVGT
+560 TFLQRYYKRSGVGT

-582 SISMIVGWFVF
+582 SISMIVGWFAF
-593 FLIWYFLGIPL
+593 FMIWYFLGIPL
-604 GPGSPMEYPAATH
+604 GPGSPMEYPAS

>member
-1 MNATSAHGAG
+1 MNTTAPHKNATKKKENQTAADSGD
-11 KTHNASNADKA
+11 KT
-22 SNADEADQ
+22 
-30 ATASSTSRTSTLK
+30 
-43 SSTPNDGDTNKKDKK
+43 
-58 DQDTGGK
+58 TG
-65 AGESAGGFLGLIEK
+65 SAGGFLGLIEK

-88 WLFVNLAGLVAITS
+88 WLFVILAGIVALSS
-102 WVGSTI
+102 WLGSTL
-108 GMTATQPDSGDT
+108 GMKATQPDSGEI
-120 VEVENLL
+120 VAVQNLL
-127 TTDGIQRMVTDAVE
+127 TTEGIQRMVTEAVD

-242 NITDLLLAGISTPA
+242 NITDLLLASISTPA

-278 ALVLALIITVVTELF
+278 AIVLALIITAVTELF

-304 DEINYS
+304 DKIDYS

-316 AAGGGDTSDNGDT
+316 AAGA
-329 SNGRDASG
+329 SN
-337 DGGTSGD
+337 TSGAD
-344 GDNDTSSGD
+344 ESADSAGNNENNSN
-353 AHDQLTL
+353 QLKL

-368 RATGIALLV
+368 RATGIALLL
-377 MLVAYFALL
+377 MLLAYFALL

-397 GETMDSPLIRSIAV
+397 GEIMDSPLIRAIAV
-411 PIAGAF
+411 PIAGMF

-427 SKSITSSGDIPEFMA
+427 AKSITSSADIPDFMA

-480 LLNRADLPPFLLF
+480 LLERADLPPILLF
-493 AGVVILVALLNLF
+493 AGVVALVALLNLF

-517 APVIVPMLMYVGI
+517 APVLVPMLMYVGTA
-530 SPEVS
+530 PEVT

-560 TFLQRYYKHSGVGT
+560 TFLQRYYKRSGVGT

-582 SISMIVGWFVF
+582 SIAMIIGWFIF

-604 GPGSPMEYPAATH
+604 GPGSPMEYPAN

>member
-1 MNATSAHGAG
+1 MNTTAPHKSAPKKKENQTDADSGD
-11 KTHNASNADKA
+11 KT
-22 SNADEADQ
+22 
-30 ATASSTSRTSTLK
+30 
-43 SSTPNDGDTNKKDKK
+43 
-58 DQDTGGK
+58 TG
-65 AGESAGGFLGLIEK
+65 SAGGFLGLIEK

-88 WLFVNLAGLVAITS
+88 WLFVILAGIVALSS
-102 WVGSTI
+102 WLGSTL
-108 GMTATQPDSGDT
+108 GMKATQPDSGEI
-120 VEVENLL
+120 VAVENLL
-127 TTDGIQRMVTDAVE
+127 TTDGIQRMVTEAVD

-242 NITDLLLAGISTPA
+242 NITDLLLASISTPA

-278 ALVLALIITVVTELF
+278 AIVLALIITAVTELF

-304 DEINYS
+304 DKIDYS

-316 AAGGGDTSDNGDT
+316 AAGA
-329 SNGRDASG
+329 SN
-337 DGGTSGD
+337 TSGAD
-344 GDNDTSSGD
+344 EPTGSADSAGNNENNDNNNENNNNENNTEDIS
-353 AHDQLTL
+353 DQLKL
-360 AAHEKAGL
+360 AAHEKSGL
-368 RATGIALLV
+368 RATGIALLL
-377 MLVAYFALL
+377 MLLAYFALL
-386 FIPGSPLAGPD
+386 FIPGSPLTGPD
-397 GETMDSPLIRSIAV
+397 GEIMDSPLIRAIAV
-411 PIAGAF
+411 PIAGMF

-427 SKSITSSGDIPEFMA
+427 AKSITSSADIPDFMA

-480 LLNRADLPPFLLF
+480 LLERADLPPILLF
-493 AGVVILVALLNLF
+493 AGVVALVALLNLF

-517 APVIVPMLMYVGI
+517 APVLVPMLMYVGTA
-530 SPEVS
+530 PEVT

-560 TFLQRYYKHSGVGT
+560 TFLQRYYKRSGVGT

-582 SISMIVGWFVF
+582 SIAMIIGWFIF
-593 FLIWYFLGIPL
+593 FMIWYFLGIPL
-604 GPGSPMEYPAATH
+604 GPGSPMEYPAN

>member
-1 MNATSAHGAG
+1 MNPP
-11 KTHNASNADKA
+11 ASQSTKDREK
-22 SNADEADQ
+22 Q
-30 ATASSTSRTSTLK
+30 STSS
-43 SSTPNDGDTNKKDKK
+43 NKKS
-58 DQDTGGK
+58 GGR
-65 AGESAGGFLGLIEK
+65 AGESAGGFLGVIEK
-79 IGNKLPNPF
+79 VGNKLPNPF
-88 WLFVNLAGLVAITS
+88 WLFVILAGLVAITS
-102 WVGSTI
+102 WIGSTI
-108 GMTATQPDSGDT
+108 GMSATQPDSGET

-127 TTDGIQRMVTDAVE
+127 TADGLQRMLTDAVE

-256 AQLVDENYDVSPLAN
+256 AQLVDENYEISPLAN

-278 ALVLALIITVVTELF
+278 AVVLALIITLVTELF

-304 DEINYS
+304 DQIDYS
-310 EVSFDN
+310 EVSFDSAVGGSTGSSSADEN
-316 AAGGGDTSDNGDT
+316 ADDSDSNSDSDSSGGRNST
-329 SNGRDASG
+329 SNNDRDSKGARE
-337 DGGTSGD
+337 
-344 GDNDTSSGD
+344 
-353 AHDQLTL
+353 QLKL
-360 AAHEKAGL
+360 AQEEKAGL
-368 RATGIALLV
+368 RATGIALLL
-377 MLVAYFALL
+377 MLAAYFALL

-411 PIAGAF
+411 PIAGVF

-427 SKSITSSGDIPEFMA
+427 SKSISSSADIPDFMA

-480 LLNRADLPPFLLF
+480 LLERADLPPILLF
-493 AGVVILVALLNLF
+493 AGVVVLVALLNLF

-517 APVIVPMLMYVGI
+517 APVIVPMLMYVGT
-530 SPEVS
+530 SPEVT

-560 TFLQRYYKHSGVGT
+560 TFLQRYYKRSGVGT

-582 SISMIVGWFVF
+582 SISMIIGWFIF
-593 FLIWYFLGIPL
+593 FIIWYSLGIPL
-604 GPGSPMEYPAATH
+604 GPGSPMEYPAS

>member
-1 MNATSAHGAG
+1 MNTTAPHKSATKKKENQTDADSGD
-11 KTHNASNADKA
+11 KT
-22 SNADEADQ
+22 
-30 ATASSTSRTSTLK
+30 
-43 SSTPNDGDTNKKDKK
+43 
-58 DQDTGGK
+58 TG
-65 AGESAGGFLGLIEK
+65 SAGGFLGLIEK

-88 WLFVNLAGLVAITS
+88 WLFVILAGIVALSS
-102 WVGSTI
+102 WLGSTL
-108 GMTATQPDSGDT
+108 GMKATQPDSGEI
-120 VEVENLL
+120 VAVENLL
-127 TTDGIQRMVTDAVE
+127 TTEGIQRMVTEAVD

-242 NITDLLLAGISTPA
+242 NITDLLLASISTPA

-278 ALVLALIITVVTELF
+278 AIVLALIITAVTELF

-304 DEINYS
+304 DKIDYS

-316 AAGGGDTSDNGDT
+316 AAGA
-329 SNGRDASG
+329 SN
-337 DGGTSGD
+337 TSGAD
-344 GDNDTSSGD
+344 EPTGSADSAGNNENNDNDENNTEDIS
-353 AHDQLTL
+353 DQLKL
-360 AAHEKAGL
+360 AAHEKSGL
-368 RATGIALLV
+368 RATGIALLL
-377 MLVAYFALL
+377 MLLAYFALL
-386 FIPGSPLAGPD
+386 FIPGSPLTGPD
-397 GETMDSPLIRSIAV
+397 GEIMDSPLIRAIAV
-411 PIAGAF
+411 PIAGMF

-427 SKSITSSGDIPEFMA
+427 AKSITSSADIPDFMA

-480 LLNRADLPPFLLF
+480 LLERADLPPILLF
-493 AGVVILVALLNLF
+493 AGVVALVALLNLF

-517 APVIVPMLMYVGI
+517 APVIVPMLMYVGTA
-530 SPEVS
+530 PEVT

-560 TFLQRYYKHSGVGT
+560 TFLQRYYKRSGVGT

-582 SISMIVGWFVF
+582 SIAMIIGWFIF
-593 FLIWYFLGIPL
+593 FMIWYFLGIPL
-604 GPGSPMEYPAATH
+604 GPGSPMEYPAN

>member
-1 MNATSAHGAG
+1 MNTTAPHKNATKKKENQTAADSGD
-11 KTHNASNADKA
+11 KT
-22 SNADEADQ
+22 
-30 ATASSTSRTSTLK
+30 
-43 SSTPNDGDTNKKDKK
+43 
-58 DQDTGGK
+58 TG
-65 AGESAGGFLGLIEK
+65 SAGGFLGLIEK

-88 WLFVNLAGLVAITS
+88 WLFAILAGIVALSS
-102 WVGSTI
+102 WLGSTL
-108 GMTATQPDSGDT
+108 GMKATQPDSGEI
-120 VEVENLL
+120 VAVQNLL
-127 TTDGIQRMVTDAVE
+127 TTEGIQRMVTEAVD

-242 NITDLLLAGISTPA
+242 NITDLLLASISTPA

-278 ALVLALIITVVTELF
+278 AIVLALIITAVTELF

-304 DEINYS
+304 DKIDYS

-316 AAGGGDTSDNGDT
+316 AAGA
-329 SNGRDASG
+329 SN
-337 DGGTSGD
+337 TSGAD
-344 GDNDTSSGD
+344 EPADSAGNNENIENNS
-353 AHDQLTL
+353 DQLKL
-360 AAHEKAGL
+360 AAHEKSGL
-368 RATGIALLV
+368 RATGIALLL
-377 MLVAYFALL
+377 MLLAYFALL

-397 GETMDSPLIRSIAV
+397 GEIMDSPLIRAIAV
-411 PIAGAF
+411 PIAGMF

-427 SKSITSSGDIPEFMA
+427 AKSITSSADIPDFMA

-480 LLNRADLPPFLLF
+480 LLERADLPPILLF
-493 AGVVILVALLNLF
+493 AGVVALVALLNLF

-517 APVIVPMLMYVGI
+517 APVLVPMLMYVGTA
-530 SPEVS
+530 PEVT

-560 TFLQRYYKHSGVGT
+560 TFLQRYYKRSGVGT

-582 SISMIVGWFVF
+582 SIAMIIGWFIF

-604 GPGSPMEYPAATH
+604 GPGSPMEYPAN

>member
-1 MNATSAHGAG
+1 MNTTAPHKNATKKKENQTAADSGD
-11 KTHNASNADKA
+11 KT
-22 SNADEADQ
+22 
-30 ATASSTSRTSTLK
+30 
-43 SSTPNDGDTNKKDKK
+43 
-58 DQDTGGK
+58 TG
-65 AGESAGGFLGLIEK
+65 SAGGFLGLIEK

-88 WLFVNLAGLVAITS
+88 WLFVILAGIVALSS
-102 WVGSTI
+102 WLGSTL
-108 GMTATQPDSGDT
+108 GMKATQPDSGEI
-120 VEVENLL
+120 VAVQNLL
-127 TTDGIQRMVTDAVE
+127 TTEGIQRMVTEAVD

-242 NITDLLLAGISTPA
+242 NITDLLLASISTPA

-278 ALVLALIITVVTELF
+278 AIVLALIITAVTELF

-304 DEINYS
+304 DKIDYS

-316 AAGGGDTSDNGDT
+316 AAGA
-329 SNGRDASG
+329 SN
-337 DGGTSGD
+337 TSGAD
-344 GDNDTSSGD
+344 ESADSAGNNENNENNENNSN
-353 AHDQLTL
+353 QLKL

-368 RATGIALLV
+368 RATGIALLL
-377 MLVAYFALL
+377 MLLAYFALL

-397 GETMDSPLIRSIAV
+397 GEIMDSPLIRAIAV
-411 PIAGAF
+411 PIAGMF

-427 SKSITSSGDIPEFMA
+427 AKSITSSADIPDFMA

-480 LLNRADLPPFLLF
+480 LLERADLPPILLF
-493 AGVVILVALLNLF
+493 AGVVALVALLNLF

-517 APVIVPMLMYVGI
+517 APVLVPMLMYVGTA
-530 SPEVS
+530 PEVT

-560 TFLQRYYKHSGVGT
+560 TFLQRYYKRSGVGT

-582 SISMIVGWFVF
+582 SIAMLIGWFIF

-604 GPGSPMEYPAATH
+604 GPGSPMEYPAN